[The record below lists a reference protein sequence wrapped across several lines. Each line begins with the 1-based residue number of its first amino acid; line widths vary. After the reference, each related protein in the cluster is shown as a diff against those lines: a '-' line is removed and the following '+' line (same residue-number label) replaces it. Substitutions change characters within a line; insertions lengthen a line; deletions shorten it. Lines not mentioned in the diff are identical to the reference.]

1 MISALS
7 CLRAAQRAGDAW
19 QRPINAFVDEF
30 RRAPEPTRRAMMADP
45 IVDQGPLEGLVA
57 AVVSALARE
66 VGMAPAPWVGAIGS
80 PVPFF
85 ALPAQ
90 SFAMRL
96 RLMIEAPPAFRIRNV
111 FVPENYLS
119 RA

>member
-1 MISALS
+1 MITALS
-7 CLRAAQRAGDAW
+7 SLRAAQQAEDGW

-30 RRAPEPTRRAMMADP
+30 RRASEPTRLAMMADP
-45 IVDQGPLEGLVA
+45 IAEQGPLEGLVA

-66 VGMAPAPWVGAIGS
+66 VGMAPAPWVSEIGS
-80 PVPFF
+80 PAPFF

-90 SFAMRL
+90 GFAMRL